1 MKLRHW
7 TLVRQICAILL
18 AVCLASF
25 ASGFLVMSAMQ
36 EENLNALYNQTV
48 GLVSASIRQAEAE
61 LEAVEQIA
69 YNIIVSDAVQN
80 AASGYLDA
88 LDAGL
93 GMSVQKQYEDAICN
107 LIPQQI
113 IENKLIVCANYL
125 DRRGGARVIAS
136 RGYEK
141 MGDAEALRVAEAAVE
156 AQGATL
162 TLGAEDPDTLL
173 VVKQLRE
180 KRGLSMRHVGVLAL
194 LVDMNQIGQR
204 LREQYEGMYVLQ
216 GEGFRYALPHSGEA
230 ALAALDG
237 AAGENR
243 GYALVRLGGQTWF
256 AVSVPGRI
264 FSCTVLI
271 EYNEMFSA
279 HRHRFMRYVGIFVIL
294 SALAFAL
301 AFLLTRW
308 AAGDFQRLI
317 RHLRRISGTEREV
330 VPLLT
335 EAPQRNRDAQ
345 ELVEAF
351 NSMADRVNTL
361 VDDNYRKQLL
371 ITRTQL
377 AALQAQMNPHFI
389 YNTLNSIYWAA
400 KESGNGK
407 VASMTDALSC
417 LLRESVNIR
426 ETLVTVDRE
435 LEIVR
440 HYIRIQKFRF
450 GDRLAIAFDVSEDV
464 SEMAIPKFTLQV
476 LIENAINHGADRMLG
491 RCEVSVVL
499 ARQGEQLLCTVSNT
513 GPAPQEDLMEKL
525 RSGQLHGE
533 GSGIGLLNVEKR
545 MKALLGEDSRLE
557 ISRDEENERT
567 VVRILCRAAR
577 VDEIEERGGDG
588 GG

>member
-61 LEAVEQIA
+61 LEAVAQTA
-69 YNIIVSDAVQN
+69 YNIIVSDAVQA

-88 LDAGL
+88 VDAEQ
-93 GMSVQKQYEDAICN
+93 GMSVQKQHEDAICN
-107 LIPQQI
+107 VISQQI
-113 IENKLIVCANYL
+113 IENKLITCANYI
-125 DRRGGARVIAS
+125 DRRGNVRVMAS
-136 RGYEK
+136 RGYTK
-141 MGDAEALRVAEAAVE
+141 LGAEEAARVAEAAIA

-162 TLGAEDPDTLL
+162 MRSAEAADTLL
-173 VVKQLRE
+173 VVKELRE

-194 LVDMNQIGQR
+194 LVDMGRIGAALQQ
-204 LREQYEGMYVLQ
+204 QYEGVYLLE
-216 GEGFRYALPHSGEA
+216 GEGFRYVLPEGDGDVLS
-230 ALAALDG
+230 ALDG
-237 AAGENR
+237 ARGQTR
-243 GYALVRLGGQTWF
+243 GYALLQGGGHTYF
-256 AVSVPGRI
+256 AVSVPGRA

-271 EYNEMFSA
+271 AYSAMFSE
-279 HRHRFMRYVGIFVIL
+279 HRSRFLRYVSVFVL
-294 SALAFAL
+294 AGLMAFAL
-301 AFLLTRW
+301 AFLLTHW
-308 AAGDFQRLI
+308 ATGDYRRLI
-317 RHLRRISGTEREV
+317 GHLRRISGADPEV
-330 VPLLT
+330 IPLM
-335 EAPQRNRDAQ
+335 EPGPPRNRDSQ
-345 ELVEAF
+345 ELTEAF
-351 NSMADRVNTL
+351 NSMAARVNTL

-377 AALQAQMNPHFI
+377 SALQAQMNPHFI

-400 KESGNGK
+400 KECGNDK

-426 ETLVTVDRE
+426 EPLVTVDRE

-464 SEMAIPKFTLQV
+464 SEIAIPKFALQV

-491 RCEVSVVL
+491 RCEVAVTM
-499 ARQGEQLLCTVSNT
+499 AREDGRFVCAVSNT
-513 GPAPQEDLMEKL
+513 GPAPEEDLMEKL
-525 RSGQLHGE
+525 RSGQRHGE

-545 MKALLGEDSRLE
+545 MKALLGEESRVE
-557 ISRDEENERT
+557 ITRDEARGRT
-567 VVRILCRAAR
+567 VAR
-577 VDEIEERGGDG
+577 MICPAVPLSDTQERMGDG
-588 GG
+588 DG